1 MLQILLVVI
10 GAYALA
16 ALSVH
21 LFYWLSQGRKRIREH
36 YVLVANEKE
45 QCMEWYMRSFYA
57 FSRWTGKDI
66 KVTVVGRGASAE
78 TIAIVDRLSGDA
90 GKVAI
95 SDDEELQGDGLLW
108 QLQSRGIVAE
118 SEQAVLVDLQSPA
131 DLSKLP
137 F

>member
-10 GAYALA
+10 GMYALA

-21 LFYWLSQGRKRIREH
+21 LAFWLSQGRARNRKH
-36 YVLVANEKE
+36 YVLVADEKE
-45 QCMEWYMRSFYA
+45 QHMEWYMRSFYA
-57 FSRWTGKDI
+57 FSRRMGKDV
-66 KVTVVGRGASAE
+66 KLT
-78 TIAIVDRLSGDA
+78 IVDRGATPETLAIVHRLNGDESDT
-90 GKVAI
+90 AI
-95 SDDEELQGDGLLW
+95 SATEGLQGDGLLW